1 MSFHINI
8 IVRQSIQALGGL
20 FMIFSLNPKLA
31 LISLAG
37 LLLSSAISALNGSFS
52 RWLSEQVQDELAQ
65 SNAVAEQSLSL
76 VRLLYEAPQRT
87 FRNLSTNLMLK
98 RCTNFTI
105 RCTDQYLKFQLR
117 KTGFEFCPLTRD

>member
-1 MSFHINI
+1 
-8 IVRQSIQALGGL
+8 
-20 FMIFSLNPKLA
+20 MIFSLNPKLA

-76 VRLLYEAPQRT
+76 VRLTSCGAPA
-87 FRNLSTNLMLK
+87 
-98 RCTNFTI
+98 TI
-105 RCTDQYLKFQLR
+105 ISKLVGQLDVEMSHDLPIGF
-117 KTGFEFCPLTRD
+117 TGFTSSYIKID